1 MPNPYI
7 HDPNILYPNVDCEHM
22 IKFPKVH
29 NYIYDKDFPYRLNSS
44 KQKFIKFLM
53 KIVMLLIVK
62 PVCFIRYALIIK
74 GKKNIRLYRKISKS
88 KAMISV
94 SNHTTEWDIL
104 FVELTRYFRFA
115 EFPCWIEG
123 VESKSG
129 MLYRMAGGIALPRFS
144 RHGMAYAYNAM
155 KEVVDE
161 GKWIHIF
168 PEASCWAFYPA
179 VREFQHGSF
188 RLAYDTH
195 MPILPM
201 GVSYRKPRGIYKL
214 FKKHPNAKIVI
225 GKPLLV
231 NYELDKKDAI
241 EDLAIRAQR
250 EVMNLI
256 GIKDS
261 KENNKIRELVNYKN
275 KSFDI

>member
-1 MPNPYI
+1 MSNPYI
-7 HDPNILYPNVDCEHM
+7 HDPNLIYPNIDSEHM
-22 IKFPKVH
+22 IKSEKYH
-29 NYIYDKDFPYRLNSS
+29 DYTYDKDFPYRLKSF
-44 KQKFIKFLM
+44 KCRFIKFFM
-53 KIVMLLIVK
+53 KFVMLIIVK

-74 GKKNIRLYRKISKS
+74 GKKHIREYKKLTKS

-104 FVELTRYFRFA
+104 FVQLTRYFKFC

-144 RHGMAYAYNAM
+144 SHGMAYAYNAM
-155 KEVVDE
+155 KEVINE
-161 GKWIHIF
+161 GKWLHIF

-179 VREFQHGSF
+179 VREFQTGSF
-188 RLAYDTH
+188 RLAYDLN

-201 GVSYRKPRGIYKL
+201 GVMYRKPKGIYKL
-214 FKKHPNAKIVI
+214 FKKHPNAKITV

-231 NYELDKKDAI
+231 NYDLDKKAAI
-241 EDLAIRAQR
+241 EDLAKRAR
-250 EVMNLI
+250 LEVMNLI
-256 GIKDS
+256 GI
-261 KENNKIRELVNYKN
+261 ENEEENDKIRSLVKH
-275 KSFDI
+275 KE